1 MKAKDYFAKY
11 EQALAS
17 DNSDE
22 CSTAIAEMLNEMN
35 SEVQNLLKVRHVKTN
50 AGTFPIFKEMN
61 QKWNAIVRLFERK
74 YGATPI
80 VKDGFQLYWVRK
92 MPQLMGKI

>member
-11 EQALAS
+11 EKSLAS
-17 DNSDE
+17 ADPDE

-35 SEVQNLLKVRHVKTN
+35 SEVQNLLKVRHVKTD

-61 QKWNAIVRLFERK
+61 QKWNAIVRLFENK
-74 YGATPI
+74 YGTTPI
-80 VKDGFQLYWVRK
+80 VKDGFRLFWVCK

>member
-35 SEVQNLLKVRHVKTN
+35 SEVQNLLKVRHVKTD

-61 QKWNAIVRLFERK
+61 QKWNAIVQLFEKK

>member
-35 SEVQNLLKVRHVKTN
+35 SEVQNLLKVRHVKTD

-61 QKWNAIVRLFERK
+61 QKWNAIVRLFEKK

-92 MPQLMGKI
+92 MPQLMDKI

>member
-1 MKAKDYFAKY
+1 MKAKDYFTKY
-11 EQALAS
+11 ENALVS
-17 DNSDE
+17 PDSEE
-22 CSTAIAEMLNEMN
+22 CCNAIANMLNEMN
-35 SEVQNLLKVRHVKTN
+35 SEVQNLLKVRHVKTD

-61 QKWNAIVRLFERK
+61 QKWNAIVRLLEKK

-80 VKDGFQLYWVRK
+80 VEDGFQLYWVSR

>member
-1 MKAKDYFAKY
+1 MKAKDYFTKY
-11 EQALAS
+11 EKALAS
-17 DNSDE
+17 ADPDE
-22 CSTAIAEMLNEMN
+22 CSTAIADMLNKMN
-35 SEVQNLLKVRHVKTN
+35 SEVQNLLKVRHVKTD

-61 QKWNAIVRLFERK
+61 QKWNAIVRLFENK

-80 VKDGFQLYWVRK
+80 VKDGFRLFWVRK

>member
-11 EQALAS
+11 EKALAS

-35 SEVQNLLKVRHVKTN
+35 SEVQNLLKVRHVKTD

-61 QKWNAIVRLFERK
+61 QKWNAIVRLFEKK

>member
-11 EQALAS
+11 EQALTS

-35 SEVQNLLKVRHVKTN
+35 SEVQNLLKVRHVKTD

-61 QKWNAIVRLFERK
+61 QKWNAIVRLFEKK

>member
-17 DNSDE
+17 ANYDE

-35 SEVQNLLKVRHVKTN
+35 SEVQNLLEVRHVKTD

-61 QKWNAIVRLFERK
+61 QKWNAIVRLFEKK

>member
-1 MKAKDYFAKY
+1 MKAKDYFTKY
-11 EQALAS
+11 EQALVSS
-17 DNSDE
+17 DVEE
-22 CSTAIAEMLNEMN
+22 CSSAIANMLNEMN
-35 SEVQNLLKVRHVKTN
+35 SEVQNLLKARHVKID

-61 QKWNAIVRLFERK
+61 QKWNAIVRLFEKK

>member
-11 EQALAS
+11 EQALVSS
-17 DNSDE
+17 DAEE
-22 CSTAIAEMLNEMN
+22 CSTAITDMLNEMN
-35 SEVQNLLKVRHVKTN
+35 SEVQNLLKVRHVKTD

-61 QKWNAIVRLFERK
+61 QKWNAIVRLLEKK

-80 VKDGFQLYWVRK
+80 IKDGFQLYWVRR

>member
-35 SEVQNLLKVRHVKTN
+35 SEVQNLLKVRHVKTD

>member
-1 MKAKDYFAKY
+1 MKAKDYFTKY
-11 EQALAS
+11 EQALISS
-17 DNSDE
+17 DTEE
-22 CSTAIAEMLNEMN
+22 CSAAIADMLNDMN
-35 SEVQNLLKVRHVKTN
+35 SEVQNLLKVRHVKTD

-61 QKWNAIVRLFERK
+61 QKWNAIVRLFEKK

-80 VKDGFQLYWVRK
+80 VKDGFQLFWVRK

>member
-1 MKAKDYFAKY
+1 MKAKDYFTKY
-11 EQALAS
+11 EQALVSS
-17 DNSDE
+17 DAEE
-22 CSTAIAEMLNEMN
+22 CSSAIASMLNEMN
-35 SEVQNLLKVRHVKTN
+35 SEVQNLLKARHVKTD

-61 QKWNAIVRLFERK
+61 QKWNAIVRLFEKK

>member
-1 MKAKDYFAKY
+1 MKAKDYFTKY
-11 EQALAS
+11 EQALVSS
-17 DNSDE
+17 DAEE
-22 CSTAIAEMLNEMN
+22 CSSAIANMLNEMN
-35 SEVQNLLKVRHVKTN
+35 SEVQNLLKARHVKTD
-50 AGTFPIFKEMN
+50 AGTLPIFKEMN
-61 QKWNAIVRLFERK
+61 QKWNAIVRLFEKK

>member
-1 MKAKDYFAKY
+1 MKAKDYFTKY

-17 DNSDE
+17 ADSDE

-35 SEVQNLLKVRHVKTN
+35 SEVQNLLKVRHVKTD

-61 QKWNAIVRLFERK
+61 QKWNAIVRLFEKK

-80 VKDGFQLYWVRK
+80 IKDGFQTYWVRK
-92 MPQLMGKI
+92 LPQLMGKI

>member
-35 SEVQNLLKVRHVKTN
+35 SEEQNLLKVRHVKTD

-61 QKWNAIVRLFERK
+61 QKWNAIVRLFEKK

>member
-22 CSTAIAEMLNEMN
+22 CYTAIAEMLNEMN
-35 SEVQNLLKVRHVKTN
+35 SEVQNLLKVRHVKTD

-61 QKWNAIVRLFERK
+61 QKWNAIVRLFEKK

-80 VKDGFQLYWVRK
+80 VKDDFQLYWVRK

>member
-1 MKAKDYFAKY
+1 MKAKDYFTKY
-11 EQALAS
+11 EQALVSS
-17 DNSDE
+17 DADE
-22 CSTAIAEMLNEMN
+22 CSTAIADMLNEMN
-35 SEVQNLLKVRHVKTN
+35 SEVQNLLTVRHVKTD

-61 QKWNAIVRLFERK
+61 QKWNAIVRLLEKK

-80 VKDGFQLYWVRK
+80 IKDGFQLYWVHR

>member
-1 MKAKDYFAKY
+1 MKAKDYFTKY

-35 SEVQNLLKVRHVKTN
+35 SEVQNLLKVRHVKTD

-61 QKWNAIVRLFERK
+61 QKWNAIVRLFEKK

>member
-22 CSTAIAEMLNEMN
+22 CSAAIAEMLNEMN
-35 SEVQNLLKVRHVKTN
+35 SEVQNLLKVRHVKTD

-61 QKWNAIVRLFERK
+61 QKWNAIVRLFEKK

>member
-1 MKAKDYFAKY
+1 MKAKDYFTKY

-17 DNSDE
+17 AGSDE

-35 SEVQNLLKVRHVKTN
+35 SEVQNLLKVRHVKTD

-61 QKWNAIVRLFERK
+61 QKWNAIVRLFEKK
-74 YGATPI
+74 YGTTPI
-80 VKDGFQLYWVRK
+80 IKDGFQTYWVRK
-92 MPQLMGKI
+92 LPQLMDKI

>member
-11 EQALAS
+11 EKPLAS
-17 DNSDE
+17 SDPDE

-35 SEVQNLLKVRHVKTN
+35 SEVQNLLKVRHVKTD

-61 QKWNAIVRLFERK
+61 QKWNAIVRLFKNK

-80 VKDGFQLYWVRK
+80 VKDGFRLFWVRK

>member
-17 DNSDE
+17 TNSDE

-35 SEVQNLLKVRHVKTN
+35 SEVQNLLKVRHVKTD

-61 QKWNAIVRLFERK
+61 QKWNAIVRLFEKK
-74 YGATPI
+74 YGNTPI
-80 VKDGFQLYWVRK
+80 VKDGFQLYWVRE

>member
-35 SEVQNLLKVRHVKTN
+35 SEVQNLLKVRHVKTD

-61 QKWNAIVRLFERK
+61 QKWNAIVRLFEKK

-92 MPQLMGKI
+92 MPQLMGKF

>member
-1 MKAKDYFAKY
+1 MKAKDYFTKY
-11 EQALAS
+11 EQALVSS
-17 DNSDE
+17 DADE
-22 CSTAIAEMLNEMN
+22 RSIAIADMLNEMN
-35 SEVQNLLKVRHVKTN
+35 SEVQNLLKVRHVKTD

-61 QKWNAIVRLFERK
+61 QKWNAIVRLLEKK

-80 VKDGFQLYWVRK
+80 VKDGFQLHWVRR

>member
-17 DNSDE
+17 VNSDE

-35 SEVQNLLKVRHVKTN
+35 SEVQNLLKVRHVKTD

-61 QKWNAIVRLFERK
+61 QKWNAIVRLFEKK

>member
-35 SEVQNLLKVRHVKTN
+35 SEVQNLLKVRHVKTD

-61 QKWNAIVRLFERK
+61 QKWNAIARLFEKK
-74 YGATPI
+74 YGATSI

>member
-35 SEVQNLLKVRHVKTN
+35 SEVQNLLKVRHIKTD

-61 QKWNAIVRLFERK
+61 QKWNAIVRLFEKK

>member
-35 SEVQNLLKVRHVKTN
+35 SEVQNLLKVRNVKTD

-61 QKWNAIVRLFERK
+61 QKWNAIVRLFEKK